1 MADDKNGREKKADDA
16 DNRQREREIE
26 TELARG
32 GESEPPIVPADLD
45 YIENE
50 LTDLE
55 YPVTGTDVVTTM
67 GGREIESTEWTYRIR
82 DLIPD
87 TDVDTFA
94 APTEIRER
102 IERPTVAT
110 AMKQIVEAS
119 ETLQHASLRESQ
131 RNDYQKT
138 LQELA
143 AIDADDD
150 DEGIRVIS
158 EWIVERIREKE
169 TLPDSRAVRR
179 KAAEYC
185 RANDYD
191 IRIDE
196 WLGI

>member
-1 MADDKNGREKKADDA
+1 MADDKNARDKQARDE
-16 DNRQREREIE
+16 DNRQRERAIE
-26 TELARG
+26 TALARG

-55 YPVTGTDVVTTM
+55 YPVTGTDVVTTV
-67 GGREIESTEWTYRIR
+67 GDREIESTEWTYKIR
-82 DLIPD
+82 DLVPD
-87 TDVDTFA
+87 TDTETYA

-102 IERPTVAT
+102 IEQPTVAT

-119 ETLQHASLRESQ
+119 ESLQHASLRESQ
-131 RNDYQKT
+131 GNAYQKT

-150 DEGIRVIS
+150 DEGIRIVGD
-158 EWIVERIREKE
+158 WIVDQIHEKE

-179 KAAEYC
+179 KAAKYC
-185 RANDYD
+185 RANDYE